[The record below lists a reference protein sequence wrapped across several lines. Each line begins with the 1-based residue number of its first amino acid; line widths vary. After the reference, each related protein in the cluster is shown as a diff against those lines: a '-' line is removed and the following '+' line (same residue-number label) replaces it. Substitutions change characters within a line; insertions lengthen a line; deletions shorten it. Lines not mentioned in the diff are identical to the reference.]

1 MSENLVIIRQG
12 ESLRE
17 GESLGPLAP
26 SERRGEVCRGEGP
39 IWRAP
44 LSASPFR
51 DNRQPTTHQRPSVVS
66 DRFSVVTRRP
76 TRSRIALRFTGVALL
91 ALLAAGCASTS
102 DVQKL
107 QSQINDLQDQVAQL
121 KRTASSKEDVQN
133 VNTRIAEQTETLLKS
148 NTTLVTKVGS
158 IEERLNNNQ
167 GSVEQTNYRVDHLVQ
182 QLTQAQHDVEE
193 LRGSVARLAAA
204 PPTPTPAPTQLG
216 VAPAPSPATPAPA
229 HELNVTPDG
238 GETPSMTYQNAYR
251 DYQKGNY
258 DLAIAGFR
266 EFIGRY
272 KDSDLADN
280 AAYWIGE
287 SLYSQKKYRES
298 IVQFDSVVNDYPKSE
313 KVPSALLKKGYA
325 YISLGEK
332 AQGIVQLQYVVHE
345 HPKSAEAAKARDELK
360 RLGVETR

>member
-1 MSENLVIIRQG
+1 MKR
-12 ESLRE
+12 
-17 GESLGPLAP
+17 LAP
-26 SERRGEVCRGEGP
+26 
-39 IWRAP
+39 
-44 LSASPFR
+44 L
-51 DNRQPTTHQRPSVVS
+51 
-66 DRFSVVTRRP
+66 
-76 TRSRIALRFTGVALL
+76 ALL
-91 ALLAAGCASTS
+91 ALFASACASTS

-107 QSQINDLQDQVAQL
+107 QSEINDLQDQVAQL

-148 NTTLVTKVGS
+148 NATLVTKVGS
-158 IEERLNNNQ
+158 IEDRMNNTQ

-193 LRGSVARLAAA
+193 LRAAVTRLA
-204 PPTPTPAPTQLG
+204 TPVPATQPG
-216 VAPAPSPATPAPA
+216 VAPAPSPAGGPTPTPVPM
-229 HELNVTPDG
+229 HEVNVTPDN
-238 GETPSMTYQNAYR
+238 GETPAMTYQNAYR

-258 DLAIAGFR
+258 DLAIAGFK
-266 EFIGRY
+266 EFIQKY
-272 KDSDLADN
+272 PDSDLADN

-298 IVQFDSVVNDYPKSE
+298 IAQFDSVVNDYPKSE

-345 HPKSAEAAKARDELK
+345 HPKSSEAAKAREELK
-360 RLGVETR
+360 KLGVETR

>member
-1 MSENLVIIRQG
+1 MKRL
-12 ESLRE
+12 L
-17 GESLGPLAP
+17 
-26 SERRGEVCRGEGP
+26 
-39 IWRAP
+39 
-44 LSASPFR
+44 PF
-51 DNRQPTTHQRPSVVS
+51 
-66 DRFSVVTRRP
+66 
-76 TRSRIALRFTGVALL
+76 ALL
-91 ALLAAGCASTS
+91 TLFASACATTS

-107 QSQINDLQDQVAQL
+107 QSEINDLQDQVAQL

-148 NTTLVTKVGS
+148 NATLVTKVGS
-158 IEERLNNNQ
+158 IEDRMNNTQ

-193 LRGSVARLAAA
+193 MRAAMTRL
-204 PPTPTPAPTQLG
+204 
-216 VAPAPSPATPAPA
+216 ATPAPA
-229 HELNVTPDG
+229 PAQPGLAPSPASGAPAPVPMHEVNVTADS
-238 GETPSMTYQNAYR
+238 GETPAMTYQNAYR

-266 EFIGRY
+266 EFIQKY

-298 IVQFDSVVNDYPKSE
+298 IAQFDSVVNDYPKSE

-345 HPKSAEAAKARDELK
+345 HPKSSEAAKAREELK
-360 RLGVETR
+360 KLGVETR